1 MRDPKEVV
9 VARLISEKGVL
20 MKDRDNK
27 YLFRVAVD
35 ANKHEIKRAVE
46 QLFKVHV
53 REVATMVIRGKTKRF
68 GFRREEGRRPNWKKA
83 VVTLKKDEKIEAFES
98 L

>member
-1 MRDPKEVV
+1 MRDPKEVILS
-9 VARLISEKGVL
+9 RLITEKGVL
-20 MKDRDNK
+20 MKERDNK
-27 YLFRVAVD
+27 YLFRVAPD
-35 ANKHEIKRAVE
+35 ANKHEVKRAVE

-53 REVATMVIRGKTKRF
+53 NEVATMVMRGKTKRF

>member
-1 MRDPKEVV
+1 MRDPKEVIV
-9 VARLISEKGVL
+9 SRLISEKGVL
-20 MKDRDNK
+20 MKERDNK
-27 YLFRVAVD
+27 YLFRVAPD
-35 ANKHEIKRAVE
+35 ANKHEVKWAVE

-53 REVATMVIRGKTKRF
+53 TEVATMVMRGKTKRF

>member
-1 MRDPKEVV
+1 MRDPKDVI
-9 VARLISEKGVL
+9 VARLVTEKGVL
-20 MKDRDNK
+20 MKEKNNK

-35 ANKHEIKRAVE
+35 ANKHEVKRAVE
-46 QLFKVHV
+46 ELFKVHV
-53 REVATMVIRGKTKRF
+53 TDVSTMVMRGKTKRF

-83 VVTLKKDEKIEAFES
+83 VVTLKKEEKIEAFES

>member
-1 MRDPKEVV
+1 MRDPQEVI
-9 VARLISEKGVL
+9 VARLITEKGVL
-20 MKDRDNK
+20 MKDKDNK
-27 YLFRVAVD
+27 YIFRVAAD
-35 ANKHEIKRAVE
+35 ANKHEVKRAVE

-53 REVATMVIRGKTKRF
+53 TGVATMVVRGKTKRF

-83 VVTLKKDEKIEAFES
+83 VVTLKKEEKIEAFES

>member
-1 MRDPKEVV
+1 MRDPKDIV
-9 VARLISEKGVL
+9 VARLVTEKGVL

-53 REVATMVIRGKTKRF
+53 REIATMVMRGKTKRF

-83 VVTLKKDEKIEAFES
+83 VVTLKKDEKIEAFET

>member
-1 MRDPKEVV
+1 MRDPKDVI
-9 VARLISEKGVL
+9 VARLVTEKGVL
-20 MKDRDNK
+20 MKEKDNK

-35 ANKHEIKRAVE
+35 ANKHEVKRAVE
-46 QLFKVHV
+46 ELFKVHV
-53 REVATMVIRGKTKRF
+53 TDVSTMVMRGKTKRF

-83 VVTLKKDEKIEAFES
+83 VVTLKKEEKIEAFES

>member
-1 MRDPKEVV
+1 MRDPKEVI
-9 VARLISEKGVL
+9 VARLVSEKGVL
-20 MKDRDNK
+20 MKEKDNK

-35 ANKHEIKRAVE
+35 ANKHEVKRAVE
-46 QLFKVHV
+46 ELFKVHV
-53 REVATMVIRGKTKRF
+53 TDVSTMVVRGKTKRF

-83 VVTLKKDEKIEAFES
+83 VVTLKKEEKIEAFES

>member
-1 MRDPKEVV
+1 MRDPKEVILS
-9 VARLISEKGVL
+9 RLISEKGVL
-20 MKDRDNK
+20 MKERDNK
-27 YLFRVAVD
+27 YLFRVTLD
-35 ANKHEIKRAVE
+35 ANKHEVKRAVE

-53 REVATMVIRGKTKRF
+53 TGVSTLVMRGKTKRF

>member
-1 MRDPKEVV
+1 MRDPKEVILS
-9 VARLISEKGVL
+9 RLITEKGVL
-20 MKDRDNK
+20 MKERDNK
-27 YLFRVAVD
+27 YLFRVAPD
-35 ANKHEIKRAVE
+35 ANKHEVKRAVE

-53 REVATMVIRGKTKRF
+53 NDVATMVMRGKTKRF